1 MVFELFL
8 WNPLSRIKAAKRISI
23 DAFMAQSSKF
33 RREGTVSPIMCYDWF
48 KRVVTAILLVVMSP
62 GVSHKLEA
70 CKNVKLDW
78 DGALCNRSLYCFP
91 DNLLMFVYFLQ
102 VMSRYSAEMMKIAR

>member
-1 MVFELFL
+1 
-8 WNPLSRIKAAKRISI
+8 
-23 DAFMAQSSKF
+23 MAQSSKF

-78 DGALCNRSLYCFP
+78 DGGH
-91 DNLLMFVYFLQ
+91 FVTGLFIVFQTIY
-102 VMSRYSAEMMKIAR
+102 

>member
-8 WNPLSRIKAAKRISI
+8 WDPLSRIKAAKRISI

-33 RREGTVSPIMCYDWF
+33 KREGTVSPLMCYDWF

-62 GVSHKLEA
+62 CVTHKLEA
-70 CKNVKLDW
+70 CKNVKL
-78 DGALCNRSLYCFP
+78 GRALCNRSLYCFP

-102 VMSRYSAEMMKIAR
+102 VRYYAEMMRIAR